1 MHDEVLEKKR
11 QKASMYAAEP
21 DRFVIRA
28 LKIEMQSDHG
38 TRSVIYVGGQ
48 WKCDCTFFKE
58 RQTCSHTMAVE
69 QLPML
74 QNLPLKH
81 PLDSLVETPEQIK
94 EG

>member
-1 MHDEVLEKKR
+1 MFETDDELQRKKT
-11 QKASMYAAEP
+11 KAARYAAEP
-21 DRFVIRA
+21 DRFAIRA
-28 LKIEMQSDHG
+28 LKIEMRSDHG
-38 TRSVIYVGGQ
+38 TRSVIYVGGL

-81 PLDSLVETPEQIK
+81 PFDSLVETPE
-94 EG
+94 